1 MKEQDVR
8 IGMKVVPHDKTAG
21 QKGLKKSTIW
31 EVAKDD
37 RLNYLYVRGK
47 EDGVFILSNEENYGI
62 GELFNPCDFEPYIDI
77 QEAADA
83 LNRAF
88 TTLAETLTK
97 TLQPLINALSRPE
110 VANALEALAKES
122 VKEKTLREEISNAF
136 EEFRVSGT
144 PYSSFT
150 IFEAG
155 YRAGMKRGDK

>member
-37 RLNYLYVRGK
+37 SLNYLYVRGK
-47 EDGVFILSNEENYGI
+47 DEGAFILSNKENYGMA
-62 GELFNPCDFEPYIDI
+62 ERFNACDFEPYIDI
-77 QEAADA
+77 QEASDA
-83 LNRAF
+83 LNRAINN
-88 TTLAETLTK
+88 LAETLTK
-97 TLQPLINALSRPE
+97 TLQPLAEWLNRPE
-110 VANALEALAKES
+110 VAKALEALG
-122 VKEKTLREEISNAF
+122 KEKMREEISNAF
-136 EEFRVSGT
+136 EEFCVSGT
-144 PYSSFT
+144 PYSSYT